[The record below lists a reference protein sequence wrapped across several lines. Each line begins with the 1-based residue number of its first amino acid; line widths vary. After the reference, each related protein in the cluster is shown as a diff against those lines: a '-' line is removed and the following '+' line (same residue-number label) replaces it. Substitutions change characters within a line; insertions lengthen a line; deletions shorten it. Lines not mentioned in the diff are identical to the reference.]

1 MATVKILCPAKLN
14 LFLSVGPI
22 DHRKYHP
29 IRSIFQAISLYDEL
43 ELTPSSELSFECN
56 DPAVPAENTVTKACR
71 LLMEVVDFP
80 PVHAKL
86 TKQIPSEAG
95 LGGGS
100 SDAAGVLRASR
111 QLMTMAM
118 PIHEQ
123 KAIAKAIGADVTFFL
138 SGGRARVEGYGEK
151 VTPVASPD
159 PAEWYVVA
167 QPTDRCSTA
176 SAYARLDSLSYE
188 WREFPAD
195 DVLYNDFERA
205 APCGSLELMER
216 LLVHGARDSGLTG
229 SGSAVFGRFRDE
241 DSAEFAANKLRSEA
255 PFVAVARSL

>member
-1 MATVKILCPAKLN
+1 MKILCPAKLN

-43 ELTPSSELSFECN
+43 ELTPASSLTFECN
-56 DPAVPAENTVTKACR
+56 DPSVPAENTVTKACR

-86 TKQIPSEAG
+86 TKRIPSEAG

-100 SDAAGVLRASR
+100 SDAAGVLRASK

-118 PIHEQ
+118 PAYEQ

-138 SGGRARVEGYGEK
+138 TGGRARVEGYGEQ
-151 VTPVASPD
+151 VTKIESPS
-159 PAEWYVVA
+159 PQEWYVVA
-167 QPTDRCSTA
+167 QPADRCSTVE
-176 SAYARLDSLSYE
+176 AYAKLDSLSYE
-188 WREFPAD
+188 WLDFPLE

-216 LLVHGARDSGLTG
+216 LLVHGAKDSGLTG
-229 SGSAVFGRFRDE
+229 SGSAVFGRFGSEADANRA
-241 DSAEFAANKLRSEA
+241 AERLGPEA
-255 PFVAVARSL
+255 PFVAVAHSL

>member
-1 MATVKILCPAKLN
+1 MKILCPAKLN
-14 LFLSVGPI
+14 LFLAVGPI

-29 IRSIFQAISLYDEL
+29 IRSIFQSISLYDEL
-43 ELTPSSELSFECN
+43 ELTPSDTLSFECD
-56 DPAVPAENTVTKACR
+56 DPTVPEENTVTKACR

-86 TKQIPSEAG
+86 TKRIPSEAG

-100 SDAAGVLRASR
+100 SDAAGVLRASK

-118 PIHEQ
+118 PLYEQ

-138 SGGRARVEGYGEK
+138 TGGRARVEGYGEQ
-151 VTPVASPD
+151 VTKIDSPE

-167 QPTDRCSTA
+167 QPEDRCSTA
-176 SAYARLDSLSYE
+176 EAYGKLDAVSYE
-188 WREFPAD
+188 WKDFPAED
-195 DVLYNDFERA
+195 ILYNDFERA

-216 LLVHGARDSGLTG
+216 LLVHGARDSGLSG
-229 SGSAVFGRFRDE
+229 SGSAVFGRFASE
-241 DSAEFAANKLRSEA
+241 LAAEKAADRMRSEA
-255 PFVAVARSL
+255 PFIAVAHSL

>member
-1 MATVKILCPAKLN
+1 MKILCPAKLN

-43 ELTPSSELSFECN
+43 ELTPSNALTFECD
-56 DPAVPAENTVTKACR
+56 DPTVPAENTVTKACR

-86 TKQIPSEAG
+86 TKRIPSEAG

-100 SDAAGVLRASR
+100 SDAAGVLRLSK

-118 PIHEQ
+118 PLYEQ
-123 KAIAKAIGADVTFFL
+123 KAISKAIGADVTFFL
-138 SGGRARVEGYGEK
+138 TGGRAKVEGYGEL
-151 VTPVASPD
+151 VTKIPSPD
-159 PAEWYVVA
+159 PLEWYVVA
-167 QPTDRCSTA
+167 QPADRCSTA
-176 SAYARLDSLSYE
+176 EAYGKLDSMSYD
-188 WREFPAD
+188 WRDFPTE

-229 SGSAVFGRFRDE
+229 SGSAVFGRFRSE
-241 DSAEFAANKLRSEA
+241 AEANRAAERLGPEA
-255 PFVAVARSL
+255 PFVTVAHSL